1 MNKKVTNDKSENKP
15 HMKQMKVFL
24 SHPEHAVV
32 TMAAN
37 MKGLNV
43 GDYMKQVV
51 IAQAKKDAREMN
63 KIIDSI

>member
-1 MNKKVTNDKSENKP
+1 MNKKVTNDKSDNKP
-15 HMKQMKVFL
+15 QMKQMKVFL

-51 IAQAKKDAREMN
+51 IAQAKKDAKEMN